1 MEHPIIVAVLI
12 DAQKRGERNMAKLR
26 KRIEEGGGEE
36 EMRKWRNNL
45 TAADKRARSLEDA
58 LAWIIGV
65 NGKDAQV

>member
-26 KRIEEGGGEE
+26 KRIEGGGGEE
-36 EMRKWRNNL
+36 EMRKWNNNL
-45 TAADKRARSLEDA
+45 TAAEKRARSLEDA

-65 NGKDAQV
+65 NGKDA